1 VGRLVLISLLAAVLV
16 LGVGQA
22 GATPVTFSDPAG
34 DAGNAPDLTS
44 TVVDNDAGGKISMVI
59 SWANAAYLNEDSF
72 ISVYFNSDRNAATGN
87 AGSDYLLRIRGSD
100 YTYEYLRWNG
110 SDWVDPPSPITVT
123 VDQNVLQT
131 FEVTMYRPDLGGS
144 TAFDFY
150 LVGEQRGGSV
160 VLARDSAPDSG
171 VWTYRLAGFAPPP
184 TTTTTPTPPPAPP
197 PAPKPTPKVPPTVGL
212 GAVAVKTAGGVHAG
226 RIFTVAGRVTTD
238 ARSVRVSCVIKVS
251 GRAVPALA
259 HYAAHLAICQGIA
272 PAGSVGKRLAGV
284 MTVTIRGDR
293 DARAFSFVIHR

>member
-1 VGRLVLISLLAAVLV
+1 VRRVFPASLLVAVLA
-16 LGVGQA
+16 LGVGAA
-22 GATPVTFSDPAG
+22 GATPVTFADPAG

-44 TVVDNDAGGKISMVI
+44 FVVDNDAAGKISIVI

-100 YTYEYLRWNG
+100 YTFEYLRWNG
-110 SDWVDPPSPITVT
+110 KDWVDSVPVTVT

-171 VWTYRLAGFAPPP
+171 VWTYRLAGFAPAPAP
-184 TTTTTPTPPPAPP
+184 GPPPK
-197 PAPKPTPKVPPTVGL
+197 PAPKPGPKPVPKVPATVGL
-212 GAVAVKTAGGVHAG
+212 AAVTVKSAGGIHAG
-226 RIFTVAGRVTTD
+226 RIFTISSRVLTT
-238 ARSVRVSCVIKVS
+238 ARAVRVACVIKVS

-259 HYAAHLAICQGIA
+259 HYAAHVLTCQGIA
-272 PAGSVGKRLAGV
+272 PPGSAGKRLAGV
-284 MTVTIRGDR
+284 LTATISGDH
-293 DARAFSFVIHR
+293 DARAFTFVIRS

>member
-1 VGRLVLISLLAAVLV
+1 
-16 LGVGQA
+16 
-22 GATPVTFSDPAG
+22 
-34 DAGNAPDLTS
+34 
-44 TVVDNDAGGKISMVI
+44 MVI

-100 YTYEYLRWNG
+100 YTFDYLRWNG

-171 VWTYRLAGFAPPP
+171 VWTYRLAGFAPAPAP
-184 TTTTTPTPPPAPP
+184 GPPPK
-197 PAPKPTPKVPPTVGL
+197 PAPKPGPKPVPKVPATVGL
-212 GAVAVKTAGGVHAG
+212 AAVTVKSAGGIHAG
-226 RIFTVAGRVTTD
+226 RIFTISSRVLTT
-238 ARSVRVSCVIKVS
+238 ARAVRVACVIKVS

-259 HYAAHLAICQGIA
+259 HYAAHVLTCQGIA
-272 PAGSVGKRLAGV
+272 PPGSAGKRLAGV
-284 MTVTIRGDR
+284 LTATISGDH
-293 DARAFSFVIHR
+293 DARAFTFVIRS